1 MVFHVFLFQSHMNL
15 PSEVLEI
22 EHCLLIFVDF
32 DAFLIFEV
40 RCLSSMRLQLMSEFE
55 TDFLNDHV
63 RPLKF
68 SKPQTRREA

>member
-1 MVFHVFLFQSHMNL
+1 MNL

-22 EHCLLIFVDF
+22 EQCLLTSVDF

-68 SKPQTRREA
+68 LKPQKRREE